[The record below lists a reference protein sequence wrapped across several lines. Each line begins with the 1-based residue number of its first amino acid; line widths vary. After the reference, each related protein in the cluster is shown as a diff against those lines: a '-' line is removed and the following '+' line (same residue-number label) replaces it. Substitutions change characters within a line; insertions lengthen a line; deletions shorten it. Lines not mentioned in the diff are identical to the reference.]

1 MNTGTIRL
9 AGVEL
14 GGTKAIVVSG
24 EPGAIERMERVPVT
38 APRET
43 LAAIAA
49 ILSAWHRDQPIGAL
63 GIASFGPVGIIPGT
77 PSYGRM
83 LHTPKPGW
91 SDVEL
96 VERLGSTI
104 GGPVAIHTD
113 VTAAALA
120 EGSIG
125 AALGLSDHV
134 YMTIGTGIGIG
145 IVAGGTPLIGQMH
158 PEGGHMLVRQI
169 AGDSFEGN
177 CPFHGPCFEG
187 LASGPAIAARLGQK
201 GQDIPD
207 DHPVWDYVIDAIAE
221 ASANLFMTLS
231 SQAIVLG
238 GGVINER
245 TWMVERVAT
254 LCARKLGGYLPFVGD
269 AAPIH
274 AAALGDE
281 AGPNGALLLAKS
293 AI

>member
-49 ILSAWHRDQPIGAL
+49 ILSAWHRDEPIGAL

-96 VERLGSTI
+96 VDRDARALGEPGEGAVGRHDEPDGLVTV
-104 GGPVAIHTD
+104 GHREEGPHLL
-113 VTAAALA
+113 ALQ
-120 EGSIG
+120 GSAHLALGRGTRRDLRAG
-125 AALGLSDHV
+125 AALD
-134 YMTIGTGIGIG
+134 T
-145 IVAGGTPLIGQMH
+145 
-158 PEGGHMLVRQI
+158 
-169 AGDSFEGN
+169 
-177 CPFHGPCFEG
+177 
-187 LASGPAIAARLGQK
+187 
-201 GQDIPD
+201 
-207 DHPVWDYVIDAIAE
+207 
-221 ASANLFMTLS
+221 
-231 SQAIVLG
+231 
-238 GGVINER
+238 
-245 TWMVERVAT
+245 
-254 LCARKLGGYLPFVGD
+254 
-269 AAPIH
+269 
-274 AAALGDE
+274 
-281 AGPNGALLLAKS
+281 
-293 AI
+293 